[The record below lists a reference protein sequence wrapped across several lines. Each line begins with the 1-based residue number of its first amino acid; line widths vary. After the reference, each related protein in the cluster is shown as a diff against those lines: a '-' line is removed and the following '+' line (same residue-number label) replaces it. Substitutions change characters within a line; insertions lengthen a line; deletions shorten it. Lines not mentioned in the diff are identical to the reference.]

1 MSERFTFLLDGASV
15 SVDADPKAPA
25 LGVLRDQLG
34 VRGCKAGIIAI
45 AAALSASAFLPGCT
59 LGYVLSSGYHQ
70 AELLA
75 SRRPIDAVLAEGGLG
90 AGEEQRLRM
99 IPES

>member
-1 MSERFTFLLDGASV
+1 MPSCARSC
-15 SVDADPKAPA
+15 SKRPA
-25 LGVLRDQLG
+25 RRTWR
-34 VRGCKAGIIAI
+34 RGWKAGIIAI

-75 SRRPIDAVLAEGGLG
+75 SRRPIDAVLADYAAHLVGPAHAPMLDAAWRDFETALG
-90 AGEEQRLRM
+90 
-99 IPES
+99 